1 MRKMKKAIYLSLVC
15 ALSLQAA
22 EVELGTINVE
32 GKLDTEVVK
41 DVSGEDIK
49 SADLAEALFKQSPSV
64 SLVRRSGIAN
74 DIIVRGQKKDNINVT
89 IDGAKICGACPNR
102 MDPPVS
108 HVLTN
113 NIDYIELNEGPFN
126 VEDFGALSA
135 DIKIHTKKPK
145 KELSGELSLNV
156 GSFDY
161 KKGAFTLS
169 GGSDAVRFLLSTS
182 YEQGGQYEDG
192 NGDTFAQQQDRYIA
206 THPGTGGMG
215 YLPVYR
221 DMDAYT
227 KKTVLAK
234 MFWDITDTQ
243 SLELSYTKDKSDD
256 VLYPNTPMDAE
267 YDDGDIYNLK
277 YILKDL
283 GQYSKKLTLS
293 AYQSEVDHPMS
304 NQYRKSTA
312 AKGVIKHWLTTK
324 MQGIKLKNEF
334 ELSKH
339 SLILGLDYSKRN
351 WDGKYYK
358 NNNPFPNAGH
368 PNFHSIWDTDTE
380 NIAFFAKDKISIEKW
395 ELNLGLRYDN
405 TDISTARPGVKDNSY
420 DGLSGNIYA
429 VYHADKS
436 SKYFTGIG
444 VSSRVPDG
452 RELYFHSKGPMGKEI
467 GNNDLNEVQNREFD
481 MGAEYTWEDFTLKS
495 KFFYSDLRDYIAYNA
510 TTKRFENV
518 DAVIWG
524 IDVSGT
530 YIATESIYFDYGLSY
545 QRGKKKDALIGQSDK
560 DLAEIPPLKL
570 NLALNYDY
578 DEGLSFKAEGVYS
591 AKWSKFDADN
601 GEQPLDSYTVF
612 NLKGT
617 KTFGKH
623 FELTLG
629 VDNVFD
635 KTYAVSNTYK
645 DLTLIAGGGDE
656 DVMLMNEPG
665 RYVYANIKYKF

>member
-351 WDGKYYK
+351 WDGAYYK
-358 NNNPFPNAGH
+358 NNTPFPAAR
-368 PNFHSIWDTDTE
+368 FHSIWDSETQ
-380 NIAFFAKDKISIEKW
+380 NIAFFTKDKISMDKW
-395 ELNLGLRYDN
+395 ELDLGLRYDN
-405 TDISTARPGVKDNSY
+405 TDISTDRAGVEDNSY
-420 DGLSGNIYA
+420 DGLSGNMYA
-429 VYHADKS
+429 VYHADKN
-436 SKYFTGIG
+436 SKYFMGLG
-444 VSSRVPDG
+444 LSSRVPDG
-452 RELYFHSKGPMGKEI
+452 KELYYHNKMGQEVGTVTLDK
-467 GNNDLNEVQNREFD
+467 VQNREFD
-481 MGAEYTWEDFTLKS
+481 IGAEYTWEDFTLKS
-495 KFFYSDLRDYIAYNA
+495 KFFYSDLKDYIAYNA

-518 DAVIWG
+518 DATIWG
-524 IDVSGT
+524 LDVSGT

-545 QRGKKKDALIGQSDK
+545 QRGKKQDALIGQSDK

-578 DEGLSFKAEGVYS
+578 DESLSFKAEGIYS

-601 GEQPLDSYTVF
+601 GEQPLDSYAVL

-629 VDNVFD
+629 VDNIFD

-645 DLTLIAGGGDE
+645 DLTLIAGGGNE